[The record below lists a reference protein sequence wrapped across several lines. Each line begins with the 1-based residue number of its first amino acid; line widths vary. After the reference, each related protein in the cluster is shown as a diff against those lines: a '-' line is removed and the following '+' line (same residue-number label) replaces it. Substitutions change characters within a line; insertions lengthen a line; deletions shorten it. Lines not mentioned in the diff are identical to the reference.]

1 MDILEHI
8 KSLYPTF
15 TRKQRSIADYLISN
29 PEDICYVTLAQL
41 SQQVGASE
49 LTLLRFCEKI
59 GCSSF
64 LELKDKFRDYTQH
77 MIKLLSAPTYFL
89 PEQTVANDADKE
101 SLLRDICI
109 QESVTVTDF
118 FAAVNLADIMTAAS
132 LIQKSQRIFIFAHD
146 ISKTLGEFLSA
157 RLQLLNFHAVLID
170 LDDLAQTQQFL
181 QQLTKEDLAI
191 FFSFPKYYYPIGSIA
206 KKAIEKAGSLLAIT
220 DNVTSPV
227 AQCCS
232 HLLLCQTST
241 RMFYNS
247 LTVPM
252 ALLNLLASCL
262 VIDMVPASER
272 EEFIDTL
279 PS

>member
-1 MDILEHI
+1 MDILERI
-8 KSLYPTF
+8 RKLYPTL
-15 TRKQRSIADYLISN
+15 TKKQRGIADYLISN

-41 SQQVGASE
+41 SQQTSASE

-64 LELKDKFRDYTQH
+64 LELKDEFRDYTQH
-77 MIKLLSAPTYFL
+77 MIKLLSASAYFL
-89 PEQTVANDADKE
+89 PEQTVANDSDKE
-101 SLLRDICI
+101 SLLREICV
-109 QESVTVTDF
+109 QESVAVTDF
-118 FAAVNLADIMTAAS
+118 FAGTNLSDVISAANM
-132 LIQKSQRIFIFAHD
+132 IQKSPRIFIFAHD
-146 ISKTLGEFLSA
+146 ISKILGEFLMTRLHLLYFNATLVDLADLSETQQ
-157 RLQLLNFHAVLID
+157 RLQE
-170 LDDLAQTQQFL
+170 LAG
-181 QQLTKEDLAI
+181 EDLAI

-206 KKAIEKAGSLLAIT
+206 KKVLEKGCRILTIT
-220 DNVTSPV
+220 DSITSPA
-227 AQCCS
+227 AQCSS

-241 RMFYNS
+241 KMFYNT

-272 EEFIDTL
+272 KEFIDTL